1 MLFFFMHWL
10 IFKFKLWNIHLWK
23 GTISFFSFFKR
34 DTHLVKEWLKSI
46 AYLVTLSSFNIFT
59 NSEIDNEIGLLY
71 KTEVDFW

>member
-1 MLFFFMHWL
+1 M
-10 IFKFKLWNIHLWK
+10 
-23 GTISFFSFFKR
+23 
-34 DTHLVKEWLKSI
+34 KEWLKSI